1 MFFLK
6 RECLTII
13 GTAHV
18 SANSVEEVKNTIYEQ
33 HPEIVAIELDRGR
46 YTRLKNEMMGIE
58 EDDTI
63 SVSKIIKEE
72 KVGLFLATTILSYF
86 QSKIGE
92 DVDVKPGSEMIGA
105 IEAAEDRLR
114 EMETGA
120 VRGDGLVL
128 TWDNYCD
135 GCPCYNDGFGSGF
148 WIEISEVEAFKAAW
162 KIAKKEP
169 K

>member
-1 MFFLK
+1 
-6 RECLTII
+6 
-13 GTAHV
+13 
-18 SANSVEEVKNTIYEQ
+18 
-33 HPEIVAIELDRGR
+33 
-46 YTRLKNEMMGIE
+46 
-58 EDDTI
+58 
-63 SVSKIIKEE
+63 
-72 KVGLFLATTILSYF
+72 
-86 QSKIGE
+86 
-92 DVDVKPGSEMIGA
+92 
-105 IEAAEDRLR
+105 
-114 EMETGA
+114 METGA